1 MSLYIRQ
8 IVLVAQQ
15 LEPVVHQLSRVM
27 GAEVCF
33 RDPGVGEFGLENAMM
48 VIGEADDAQFLEVV
62 APIRSNTAAGRH
74 LERHGPS
81 GYMLLLQTDDLV
93 ADRVRL
99 SELGVR
105 IIWQA
110 SHPDINAMHLH
121 PKDIGGAIVS
131 IDQPSPSHAWRWG
144 GPNWHRYA
152 DDTGAQQVV
161 YTRITSPDAQSV
173 ARRWATVLGV
183 QAPEQQG
190 DQYHLKL
197 EDGTVIFD
205 KGEAEVITGFGLR
218 MADLD
223 RALAKAEALDLPIQ
237 GNTVMIGGVSFELS
251 R

>member
-8 IVLVAQQ
+8 IVLLAPE

-33 RDPGVGEFGLENAMM
+33 KDPGVGEFGLENAMM

-74 LERHGPS
+74 LARHGPS

-99 SELGVR
+99 NELGVR
-105 IIWQA
+105 VIWQA

-131 IDQPSPSHAWRWG
+131 IDQPSPVQAWRWG
-144 GPNWHRYA
+144 GTHWQEYA
-152 DDTGAQQVV
+152 DDTGAQHIV
-161 YTRITSPDAQSV
+161 YTRITSPDPKAVAQ
-173 ARRWATVLGV
+173 RWATVLGV
-183 QAPEQQG
+183 QDPVQQG
-190 DQYHLKL
+190 EQYHLTL
-197 EDGTVIFD
+197 EDGTVIFET
-205 KGEAEVITGFGLR
+205 GEAEVITGFGLR

-223 RALAKAEALDLPIQ
+223 RALAKAKALDLPIR
-237 GNTVMIGGVSFELS
+237 GNTVEIGGVAFELS